1 MSQKADLRFYEE
13 ILVLHPD
20 TAETEQKRILSESVK
35 IMEGCKGALHHLDC
49 WGSRPIVNRGKK
61 VTRGWYFHAVFSATA
76 GAVAEITR
84 KLRINDRVVYFHHER
99 LAAGVSPK
107 KHIEDFHRL
116 LVQSSK
122 REQDRV
128 LKMQK
133 RAGASNGAYSS
144 KRH

>member
-13 ILVLHPD
+13 VLVLHPD
-20 TAETEQKRILSESVK
+20 TGEAEQKQIISESVK
-35 IMEGCKGALHHLDC
+35 ALEGGKGALHHLDC

-61 VTRGWYFHAVFSATA
+61 VTRGLYFHAVFSAGP
-76 GAVAEITR
+76 GAVAEIKR
-84 KLRINDRVVYFHHER
+84 KLRINDRVIYFHHER
-99 LAAGVSPK
+99 LARGVSPK

-116 LVQSSK
+116 LAQSSK
-122 REQDRV
+122 REQDRI

-133 RAGASNGAYSS
+133 RAGTNGAYSS